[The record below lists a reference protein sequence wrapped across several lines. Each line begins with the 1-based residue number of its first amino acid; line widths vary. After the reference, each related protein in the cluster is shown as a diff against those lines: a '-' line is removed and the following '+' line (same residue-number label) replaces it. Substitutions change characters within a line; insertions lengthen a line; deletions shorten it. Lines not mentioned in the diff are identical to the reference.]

1 MLGRILIENSLFT
14 RYAEKKQVFF
24 GKQPLARNGKQ
35 QKKHLWLFLRILV
48 GVGALVWIFR
58 DPKQLISD
66 FGQVQP
72 LSFLLALFLFIC
84 GNFAIALRW
93 AILLRTQKIRIQWW
107 ACIKIHFLGL
117 YYNNIGLGSMG
128 GDLLKAWYVTHHTE
142 KRLEAAFSVIV
153 DRVIGLF
160 CLVCMAGLF
169 YLFFP
174 VAASVNQSEPELS
187 GLLSKIAKHRDI
199 VVYFG
204 TAVVL
209 CLVILMIIPIIRSK
223 VISGAKTVVSRR
235 HKVFL
240 AIKLYLK
247 SPGVLFLMI
256 PLTIFAQS
264 LTILGLWYIGRSVG
278 VPVALKYYFVI
289 FPVSWIIGAIPIVP
303 GGWGVLEVTVSEL
316 FKSLGATVGQG
327 ELLAVCQR
335 LIFLLASL
343 PGLVVYLTG
352 RHRPSD

>member
-1 MLGRILIENSLFT
+1 MPGRILIENGSFT
-14 RYAEKKQVFF
+14 RYAKKKQVFF
-24 GKQPLARNGKQ
+24 GKQPLARDEKQ
-35 QKKHLWLFLRILV
+35 QKKHLWVILRILV
-48 GVGALVWIFR
+48 GAGALVWIFR
-58 DPKQLISD
+58 DPKQLIND

-84 GNFAIALRW
+84 GNFAIAFRW
-93 AILLRTQKIRIQWW
+93 AILLRTQKIRIRWW

-174 VAASVNQSEPELS
+174 VAASANQSEPELS
-187 GLLSKIAKHRDI
+187 GLLSKIAEHRDI
-199 VVYFG
+199 VICFG

-209 CLVILMIIPIIRSK
+209 CLVILMLFPIVRNQ
-223 VISGAKTVVSRR
+223 VVSGVKSVLSKRR
-235 HKVFL
+235 NIFL

-247 SPGVLFLMI
+247 SPVILFLMI
-256 PLTIFAQS
+256 PLTMGAQS

-278 VPVALKYYFVI
+278 IPVAVKYYFVI
-289 FPVSWIIGAIPIVP
+289 FPVSWVIGAIPIVP
-303 GGWGVLEVTVSEL
+303 GGWGVLEVTVSAL
-316 FKSLGATVGQG
+316 FKSLGVTAGQG

-335 LIFLLASL
+335 LILLLASL
-343 PGLVVYLTG
+343 PGLVVHLTG

>member
-1 MLGRILIENSLFT
+1 M
-14 RYAEKKQVFF
+14 
-24 GKQPLARNGKQ
+24 ARNGKQ
-35 QKKHLWLFLRILV
+35 KKRHLWVILRILV
-48 GVGALVWIFR
+48 GVGALIWIFR
-58 DPKQLISD
+58 DPRQLISD

-72 LSFLLALFLFIC
+72 LSFLLALLLFIC
-84 GNFAIALRW
+84 GNFIIALRW
-93 AILLRTQKIRIQWW
+93 AILLRTQNIRIQWW

-153 DRVIGLF
+153 DRIIGLF

-174 VAASVNQSEPELS
+174 VADSVNQGEPEVS
-187 GLLSKIAKHRDI
+187 GLLSKIAEYRDI
-199 VVYFG
+199 IIYFG
-204 TAVVL
+204 IAIVL
-209 CLVILMIIPIIRSK
+209 CPAVLLMIPFVRSR
-223 VISGAKTVVSRR
+223 VVSGVKTVLSRR
-235 HKVFL
+235 HKVFQ
-240 AIKLYLK
+240 AIKLYAKKPIIIIL
-247 SPGVLFLMI
+247 LI
-256 PLTIFAQS
+256 PLTICAQS
-264 LTILGLWYIGRSVG
+264 LTILGLWCIGVSVG

-289 FPVSWIIGAIPIVP
+289 FPVSWVIGAIPIVP

-316 FKSLGATVGQG
+316 FKSLGATAGQG

-335 LIFLLASL
+335 LILLLASL
-343 PGLVVYLTG
+343 PGLVVHLTG